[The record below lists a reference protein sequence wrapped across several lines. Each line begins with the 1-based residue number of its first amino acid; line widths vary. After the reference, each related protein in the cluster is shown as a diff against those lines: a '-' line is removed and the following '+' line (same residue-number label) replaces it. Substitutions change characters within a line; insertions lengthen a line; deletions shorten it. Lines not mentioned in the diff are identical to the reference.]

1 MKGDSMRTDDFDYN
15 LPDELIAQAPAEPRD
30 SCRLLVLN
38 RELEGGAPRAG
49 DAVALEHGGSVEHRH
64 FYDILDYLEPGDLL
78 VANQTRVMPAR
89 LIGKKPTGGVAETLL
104 LRRRE
109 DIDPLGHVWECL
121 VNPGKR
127 LKPGN
132 VVEYRAGGLLA
143 PEGSP
148 VVLKAEIIDFVD
160 DSKGGRLVRF
170 EPVGVNE
177 QGVERT
183 LDEAIHAAGHVPL
196 PPYITS
202 YEGDPEKYQT
212 VYAMSEE
219 HSAAAPTAGL
229 HFTPELIQRIKD
241 KGCGWAAVELEVGI
255 DTFRLVEE
263 DDPTEHVM
271 HTERYHVPAEVV
283 EAVHATKAAGHRVIA
298 VGTTAVRSLESAWD
312 AAAPSSAPAVTAR
325 GFEGRADGADVCGEG
340 DITVREDATTNLYL
354 MPGSAFHVVD
364 ALITNFHVPRS
375 TLMMLVSA
383 LATRDQVIDAYEEA
397 VREEYRFFSFG
408 DAMLIE

>member
-1 MKGDSMRTDDFDYN
+1 MRTDDFDYN

-38 RELEGGAPRAG
+38 RELEGGPARAA
-49 DAVALEHGGSVEHRH
+49 DAVALAHGGSVEHRH
-64 FYDILDYLEPGDLL
+64 FYDIIDYLEPGDLL

-109 DIDPLGHVWECL
+109 DIDALGHVWECL

-148 VVLKAEIIDFVD
+148 VVLRAEIVDFVD

-170 EPVGVNE
+170 EPVGANE
-177 QGVERT
+177 QGEPRT

-196 PPYITS
+196 PPYITG

-219 HSAAAPTAGL
+219 HSA
-229 HFTPELIQRIKD
+229 
-241 KGCGWAAVELEVGI
+241 
-255 DTFRLVEE
+255 
-263 DDPTEHVM
+263 
-271 HTERYHVPAEVV
+271 
-283 EAVHATKAAGHRVIA
+283 
-298 VGTTAVRSLESAWD
+298 GT
-312 AAAPSSAPAVTAR
+312 
-325 GFEGRADGADVCGEG
+325 
-340 DITVREDATTNLYL
+340 
-354 MPGSAFHVVD
+354 
-364 ALITNFHVPRS
+364 
-375 TLMMLVSA
+375 
-383 LATRDQVIDAYEEA
+383 
-397 VREEYRFFSFG
+397 
-408 DAMLIE
+408 